1 MKVASKAKGRVNVS
15 WKRVTG
21 AKGYQVQ
28 YSQKKNFAGA
38 KTMKVSGGKKV
49 KAIVKKLKSKKTYYF
64 RVRAIAGKT
73 TGKWS
78 AVKKVKKVK

>member
-1 MKVASKAKGRVNVS
+1 LDFSNLKSAERVVYLKISSKSG
-15 WKRVTG
+15 
-21 AKGYQVQ
+21 
-28 YSQKKNFAGA
+28 F
-38 KTMKVSGGKKV
+38 GGKKV